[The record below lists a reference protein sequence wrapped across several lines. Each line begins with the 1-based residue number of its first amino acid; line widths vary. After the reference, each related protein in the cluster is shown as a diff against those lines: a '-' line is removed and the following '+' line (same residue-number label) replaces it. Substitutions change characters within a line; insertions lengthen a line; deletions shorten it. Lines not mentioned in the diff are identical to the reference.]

1 MRIELITCVEDLEG
15 TWCYEFQPGEFRW
28 EVWNSTSVYL
38 DGDVFSLLEPL
49 FWDRIPWFAPY
60 GLTTIS
66 GNRIGHLAKG
76 LGEFAKTVGRAESPD
91 EIWDPSQGSRFVLEQ
106 IDDWRP
112 ARRQLGVALHD
123 LKRWIL
129 AVKARSEPISILGL

>member
-15 TWCYEFQPGEFRW
+15 TWYYEFQPGEFRW
-28 EVWNSTSVYL
+28 EFWSSNSVYL
-38 DGDVFSLLEPL
+38 DADVFSLLEPL
-49 FWDRIPWFAPY
+49 FWERIPWFAPY

-66 GNRIGHLAKG
+66 GSRIGHLAKG
-76 LGEFAKTVGRAESPD
+76 LGAFAKTVGRAERPD
-91 EIWDPSQGSRFVLEQ
+91 EIWDPSQACDVALKQ
-106 IDDWRP
+106 IDDWRST
-112 ARRQLGVALHD
+112 RRQLGVALHE